1 MAQVEVVGDRLVIQ
15 LDRADRLWSF
25 RSELQVP
32 LAHVRG
38 VEVDPERARVPWS
51 GLPVRGE
58 NGWLPGMIA
67 AGQVR
72 QEGQWAFWDV
82 HDPERAVIIDLAD
95 ERYARLVIE
104 VDDPWASAASI
115 NQALAVGPGR
125 TTEAPAE
132 PAPNV
137 ARAPGS
143 RPPL

>member
-15 LDRADRLWSF
+15 LDRADWLWSF

-32 LAHVRG
+32 WLTCAESKSTRSG
-38 VEVDPERARVPWS
+38 PGSPGADCRSGART
-51 GLPVRGE
+51 GGC
-58 NGWLPGMIA
+58 
-67 AGQVR
+67 Q
-72 QEGQWAFWDV
+72 
-82 HDPERAVIIDLAD
+82 
-95 ERYARLVIE
+95 
-104 VDDPWASAASI
+104 PWASAASI